1 MPLPRRVEV
10 TALNESTASAQTM
23 ALLQRIAERVMT
35 ISAPFLL
42 EVLLNRD
49 PVGASE
55 EEQLITI
62 AETAS
67 REAQGRQRDVG
78 DLGSILVKA
87 GDPQVVVP
95 SLLESDNRP
104 RMAVARAL
112 IGPGQLNRQMIA
124 RVPFQDQRAEEI
136 LRIEARQLPRNECG
150 IVMVNV
156 NRQPS
161 AFESWSLRVP
171 ERFAGGQH
179 TRIAAVVLFM
189 HATMATNNGLMW
201 LPFLR
206 VIQNPRAT
214 KPLPRWIVETLE
226 AIRADT
232 RRITGR
238 PD

>member
-1 MPLPRRVEV
+1 
-10 TALNESTASAQTM
+10 M

-95 SLLESDNRP
+95 SLLETDNRP

-112 IGPGQLNRQMIA
+112 IGPGQLNPRWT
-124 RVPFQDQRAEEI
+124 AE
-136 LRIEARQLPRNECG
+136 
-150 IVMVNV
+150 
-156 NRQPS
+156 NRQFVDRAKPAISRTAETSEFYFVPS
-161 AFESWSLRVP
+161 SVR
-171 ERFAGGQH
+171 
-179 TRIAAVVLFM
+179 
-189 HATMATNNGLMW
+189 
-201 LPFLR
+201 
-206 VIQNPRAT
+206 
-214 KPLPRWIVETLE
+214 K
-226 AIRADT
+226 
-232 RRITGR
+232 
-238 PD
+238 